1 MGGVIY
7 LGIPICST
15 YSSITMS
22 IRIIS
27 TNQTCALFEF
37 EASFFGETFW
47 DEPAGGQ
54 VSWPDTARAGSI
66 ARWLLPNLIVYDI
79 SHPSAFLSSY
89 ISL

>member
-37 EASFFGETFW
+37 EASFLGRRFWMSRRRSGEL
-47 DEPAGGQ
+47 A
-54 VSWPDTARAGSI
+54 
-66 ARWLLPNLIVYDI
+66 
-79 SHPSAFLSSY
+79 
-89 ISL
+89 